1 MPVDGV
7 NTTTAANN
15 PWAAPVKGDED
26 QFGKDTFLKLL
37 VAQLKYQDPLKP
49 SDPQSFLSQTAQFTS
64 VEKMS
69 EMADQLTASSR
80 TAALSTGIGLVGR
93 VITYAGD
100 DGAESFG
107 IVGSASPTAD
117 GIVLKVGNHETT
129 IDKIISVH

>member
-7 NTTTAANN
+7 NNTTANN
-15 PWAAPVKGDED
+15 PWAAPVKDSED

-69 EMADQLTASSR
+69 EMADQLASSSR
-80 TAALSTGIGLVGR
+80 TAALSTGVGLVGR
-93 VITYAGD
+93 VITFAGK
-100 DGAESFG
+100 DGEESFG

-117 GIVLKVGNHETT
+117 GVVLKVGDRETT
-129 IDKIISVH
+129 IDQIISVH